1 MQETWVG
8 SLVRKIPREGN
19 GNPFKNSYL
28 ENPMDRGAW
37 WATVCGV
44 AKSGTWLSDWACM
57 NSWWHLSIKIEI
69 GFKVKIPYVQGLG
82 LCLQSGA
89 AFSFS
94 QSMFLRPSCIRT
106 WGSISVTDLR
116 APSYQICENWSQR
129 FALCQPTGDP
139 DTPQSLWAVDV
150 KRMRL
155 VSFWTCVS
163 IDGKVWTTKDRDPS
177 ESLFLLT
184 NTCILSFL
192 SYGSPS
198 AQVQCF

>member
-57 NSWWHLSIKIEI
+57 NSWWYLSVKIEI
-69 GFKVKIPYVQGLG
+69 GFKVKIPYIQGLEF
-82 LCLQSGA
+82 CLQSGA
-89 AFSFS
+89 AFSIS

-106 WGSISVTDLR
+106 WGSISVKD
-116 APSYQICENWSQR
+116 YQICENWSQK
-129 FALCQPTGDP
+129 FARCQPTGDP
-139 DTPQSLWAVDV
+139 DNPKVCSCGCKENEIGFVLNLCVHWWESLNH
-150 KRMRL
+150 KRQG
-155 VSFWTCVS
+155 SFWVFVFA
-163 IDGKVWTTKDRDPS
+163 D
-177 ESLFLLT
+177 
-184 NTCILSFL
+184 
-192 SYGSPS
+192 
-198 AQVQCF
+198 